1 MNRAT
6 VKFGDYQNEV
16 DNKEEELASLRA
28 RLHNKAEELKVAEIG
43 ALTNHNRANNFG
55 IEMVEREE
63 EVIQLKNEIQNLKQQ
78 LVEVQATRKSE
89 GTALLEVEH
98 IRADNDRLVKLLRKT
113 EEYKSFGNF
122 TENNSGSVRYLPTT
136 KRNKCSLNN
145 CKANTLLENVDPNIE
160 EENWIPQEAFD
171 VAYKFKNNNN
181 GELSDVLI
189 NKLLQTLNIVW
200 RERERKQIAKGKF
213 YFKLLYSVLVKSN

>member
-1 MNRAT
+1 M
-6 VKFGDYQNEV
+6 
-16 DNKEEELASLRA
+16 RA

-55 IEMVEREE
+55 IGIVEKEE
-63 EVIQLKNEIQNLKQQ
+63 EIVKLKSEIQDLKQQ
-78 LVEVQATRKSE
+78 LAEVQAARKSE

-98 IRADNDRLVKLLRKT
+98 IRADNDRLVKLLQKT
-113 EEYKSFGNF
+113 KEYKGFGKYA
-122 TENNSGSVRYLPTT
+122 EDNSGSVRYMPTT
-136 KRNKCSLNN
+136 KRNKCSLKS
-145 CKANTLLENVDPNIE
+145 CKANTLIENVDPNIE

-171 VAYKFKNNNN
+171 VAYKFKSQNN

-200 RERERKQIAKGKF
+200 RERERKQISRGSLF
-213 YFKLLYSVLVKSN
+213 S